1 MEQTER
7 QLELQKQKRLQ
18 RVDSMPEDTID
29 PVIVT
34 PERSRVVSGTP
45 PKSLVEFLEGDE
57 LQQAIDGNCEEV
69 DGKVTL
75 ILRAS
80 GEEEKK
86 LAFRIPKVAF
96 LLEDFPMIS
105 RMLALKS
112 SSTFCHFMDMPIAR

>member
-18 RVDSMPEDTID
+18 RVDSMPEDTIA
-29 PVIVT
+29 PVISTPIKSVVT
-34 PERSRVVSGTP
+34 SGTP
-45 PKSLVEFLEGDE
+45 PKSVVEFLEGDE

-80 GEEEKK
+80 GDEEKK
-86 LAFRIPKVAF
+86 LAFRIPKVF
-96 LLEDFPMIS
+96 SD
-105 RMLALKS
+105 
-112 SSTFCHFMDMPIAR
+112 